1 MRQDTEKKDAADQEL
16 NLEIQKANYFATAA
30 RENWISI
37 VSFLI
42 FLVVWELICR
52 FDLIGPYQLVP
63 PSEVITVF
71 FEKLTDANPD
81 GTVLQQHAVASLALA
96 LAGFLAAVV
105 IGVPLGL
112 FMGWYPKVNLLVRPL
127 FDAIRPIPPI
137 AWIPIAILWL
147 GIGMTAK
154 AFIIFLA
161 AFVPCVINS
170 YTGIRLKDLY
180 EIRLIFEPQAAYY
193 AAQRATDEELA
204 QILEYGQILR
214 EKLLNG
220 EDCVEI
226 NRLFH
231 NSIALSTHNE
241 FMVRLVPIINSEIVR
256 LFSETNIKQVVHR
269 HTLSDHD
276 MILNYMEF
284 REAQGARVAMELHI
298 LHSMQDYDF

>member
-71 FEKLTDANPD
+71 FEKLTDVNPD

-170 YTGIRLKDLY
+170 YTGIRLTNPV
-180 EIRLIFEPQAAYY
+180 LI
-193 AAQRATDEELA
+193 
-204 QILEYGQILR
+204 
-214 EKLLNG
+214 
-220 EDCVEI
+220 
-226 NRLFH
+226 
-231 NSIALSTHNE
+231 
-241 FMVRLVPIINSEIVR
+241 
-256 LFSETNIKQVVHR
+256 
-269 HTLSDHD
+269 
-276 MILNYMEF
+276 
-284 REAQGARVAMELHI
+284 RVAEIYGASNFETFRKIGVPSAIPMIFTGMKLSLNAAWTTLVAAELLAASVGLGFMIQQGRRLARPDIIIVGMLSIGFLGALMSWI
-298 LHSMQDYDF
+298 LTRIEARFASSRRLA

>member
-1 MRQDTEKKDAADQEL
+1 MADVTRKLSERVATEILEMITLQKRFSPGDKIPTENEL
-16 NLEIQKANYFATAA
+16 CAELGVSRTTVREAIQKLTAQNILEVHRGKVTYVTDSTQA
-30 RENWISI
+30 LS
-37 VSFLI
+37 SDI
-42 FLVVWELICR
+42 FSTL
-52 FDLIGPYQLVP
+52 
-63 PSEVITVF
+63 
-71 FEKLTDANPD
+71 
-81 GTVLQQHAVASLALA
+81 
-96 LAGFLAAVV
+96 
-105 IGVPLGL
+105 
-112 FMGWYPKVNLLVRPL
+112 
-127 FDAIRPIPPI
+127 
-137 AWIPIAILWL
+137 
-147 GIGMTAK
+147 
-154 AFIIFLA
+154 
-161 AFVPCVINS
+161 S
-170 YTGIRLKDLY
+170 YMGIRLKDLY

-214 EKLLNG
+214 EKLLAG

-231 NSIALSTHNE
+231 
-241 FMVRLVPIINSEIVR
+241 NSEIVR

>member
-1 MRQDTEKKDAADQEL
+1 MRQDTEKRDASDQEL
-16 NLEIQKANYFATAA
+16 KLEIQKANYFATAA

-37 VSFLI
+37 VSFLV

-71 FEKLTDANPD
+71 FEKLTDVNPD
-81 GTVLQQHAVASLALA
+81 GTVLQQHALASLALA

-161 AFVPCVINS
+161 AFVPCEINS
-170 YTGIRLKDLY
+170 YTGIRLTNPV
-180 EIRLIFEPQAAYY
+180 LI
-193 AAQRATDEELA
+193 
-204 QILEYGQILR
+204 
-214 EKLLNG
+214 
-220 EDCVEI
+220 
-226 NRLFH
+226 
-231 NSIALSTHNE
+231 
-241 FMVRLVPIINSEIVR
+241 
-256 LFSETNIKQVVHR
+256 
-269 HTLSDHD
+269 
-276 MILNYMEF
+276 
-284 REAQGARVAMELHI
+284 RVAEIYGASNFETFRKIGVPSAIPMIFTGMKLSLNAAWTTLVAAELLAASVGLGFMIQQGRRLARPDIIIVGMLTIGFLGALMSWI
-298 LHSMQDYDF
+298 LTRIEARFASSRRLA

>member
-30 RENWISI
+30 KENWISI

-42 FLVVWELICR
+42 FLVIWELICR

-71 FEKLTDANPD
+71 FEKLTDVNPD

-170 YTGIRLKDLY
+170 YTGIRLTNPV
-180 EIRLIFEPQAAYY
+180 LI
-193 AAQRATDEELA
+193 
-204 QILEYGQILR
+204 
-214 EKLLNG
+214 
-220 EDCVEI
+220 
-226 NRLFH
+226 
-231 NSIALSTHNE
+231 
-241 FMVRLVPIINSEIVR
+241 
-256 LFSETNIKQVVHR
+256 
-269 HTLSDHD
+269 
-276 MILNYMEF
+276 
-284 REAQGARVAMELHI
+284 RVAEIYGASNFETFRKIGVPSAIPMIFTGMKLSLNAAWTTLVAAELLAASVGLGFMIQQGRRLARPDRIIVGMLTVGFLGALMSWI
-298 LHSMQDYDF
+298 LTRIEARFASSRRLA

>member
-1 MRQDTEKKDAADQEL
+1 MRQDTGKTGPTDEEL
-16 NLEIQKANYFATAA
+16 SLEVQKANYFATAA

-37 VSFLI
+37 VSFLL
-42 FLVVWELICR
+42 FLAAWEMICR
-52 FDLIGPYQLVP
+52 LDLIGPYQLVP

-71 FEKLTDANPD
+71 FEKLTDVNPD

-96 LAGFLAAVV
+96 LTGFVAAVV

-170 YTGIRLKDLY
+170 YTGIRLTNPV
-180 EIRLIFEPQAAYY
+180 LI
-193 AAQRATDEELA
+193 
-204 QILEYGQILR
+204 
-214 EKLLNG
+214 
-220 EDCVEI
+220 
-226 NRLFH
+226 
-231 NSIALSTHNE
+231 
-241 FMVRLVPIINSEIVR
+241 
-256 LFSETNIKQVVHR
+256 
-269 HTLSDHD
+269 
-276 MILNYMEF
+276 
-284 REAQGARVAMELHI
+284 RVAEIYGASNFETFRKIGVPSAIPMIFTGMKLSLNAAWTTLVAAELLAASVGLGFMIQQGRRLARPDIIIVGMLTIGFLGALMSWI
-298 LHSMQDYDF
+298 LTRIEARFASSRRLA

>member
-1 MRQDTEKKDAADQEL
+1 MRQDTGKKDAADQEL

-30 RENWISI
+30 KENWISI

-42 FLVVWELICR
+42 FLVIWELICR
-52 FDLIGPYQLVP
+52 FGLIGPYQLVP

-71 FEKLTDANPD
+71 FEKLTDVNPD

-170 YTGIRLKDLY
+170 YTGIRLTNPV
-180 EIRLIFEPQAAYY
+180 LI
-193 AAQRATDEELA
+193 
-204 QILEYGQILR
+204 
-214 EKLLNG
+214 
-220 EDCVEI
+220 
-226 NRLFH
+226 
-231 NSIALSTHNE
+231 
-241 FMVRLVPIINSEIVR
+241 
-256 LFSETNIKQVVHR
+256 
-269 HTLSDHD
+269 
-276 MILNYMEF
+276 
-284 REAQGARVAMELHI
+284 RVAEIYGASNFETFRKIGVPSAIPMIFTGMKLSLNAAWTTLVAAELLAASVGLGFMIQQGRRLARPDIIIVGMLTIGFLGALMSWI
-298 LHSMQDYDF
+298 LTRIEARFASSRRLA

>member
-1 MRQDTEKKDAADQEL
+1 MRQDTGKKDAADQEL
-16 NLEIQKANYFATAA
+16 NLEIQKANYFATAVK
-30 RENWISI
+30 ENWISI

-42 FLVVWELICR
+42 FLVIWELICR

-71 FEKLTDANPD
+71 FEKLTDVNPD

-170 YTGIRLKDLY
+170 YTGIRLTNPV
-180 EIRLIFEPQAAYY
+180 LI
-193 AAQRATDEELA
+193 
-204 QILEYGQILR
+204 
-214 EKLLNG
+214 
-220 EDCVEI
+220 
-226 NRLFH
+226 
-231 NSIALSTHNE
+231 
-241 FMVRLVPIINSEIVR
+241 
-256 LFSETNIKQVVHR
+256 
-269 HTLSDHD
+269 
-276 MILNYMEF
+276 
-284 REAQGARVAMELHI
+284 RVAEIYGASNFETFRKIGVPSAIPMIFTGMKLSLNAAWTTLVAAELLAASVGLGFMIQQGRRLARPDIIIVGMLTIGFLGALMSWI
-298 LHSMQDYDF
+298 LTRIEARFASSRRLA

>member
-1 MRQDTEKKDAADQEL
+1 MRQDKDAADQEL

-42 FLVVWELICR
+42 FLVIWELICR

-71 FEKLTDANPD
+71 FEKLTDVNPD

-170 YTGIRLKDLY
+170 YTGIRLTNPV
-180 EIRLIFEPQAAYY
+180 LI
-193 AAQRATDEELA
+193 
-204 QILEYGQILR
+204 
-214 EKLLNG
+214 
-220 EDCVEI
+220 
-226 NRLFH
+226 
-231 NSIALSTHNE
+231 
-241 FMVRLVPIINSEIVR
+241 
-256 LFSETNIKQVVHR
+256 
-269 HTLSDHD
+269 
-276 MILNYMEF
+276 
-284 REAQGARVAMELHI
+284 RVAEIYGASNFETFRKIGVPSAIPMIFTGMKLSLNAAWTTLVAAELLAASVGLGFMIQQGRRLARPDIIIVGMLTIGFLGALMSWI
-298 LHSMQDYDF
+298 LTRIEARFASSRRLA

>member
-1 MRQDTEKKDAADQEL
+1 MRQDTEKRDASDQEL
-16 NLEIQKANYFATAA
+16 KLEIQKANYFATAA

-37 VSFLI
+37 VSFLV

-71 FEKLTDANPD
+71 FEKLTDVNPD
-81 GTVLQQHAVASLALA
+81 GTVLQHHALASLALA

-170 YTGIRLKDLY
+170 YTGIRLTNPV
-180 EIRLIFEPQAAYY
+180 LI
-193 AAQRATDEELA
+193 
-204 QILEYGQILR
+204 
-214 EKLLNG
+214 
-220 EDCVEI
+220 
-226 NRLFH
+226 
-231 NSIALSTHNE
+231 
-241 FMVRLVPIINSEIVR
+241 
-256 LFSETNIKQVVHR
+256 
-269 HTLSDHD
+269 
-276 MILNYMEF
+276 
-284 REAQGARVAMELHI
+284 RVAEIYGASNFETFRKIGVPSAIPMIFTGMKLSLNAAWTTLVAAELLAASVGLGFMIQQGRRLARPDIIIVGMLTIGFLGALMSWI
-298 LHSMQDYDF
+298 LTRIEARFASSRRLA

>member
-1 MRQDTEKKDAADQEL
+1 MRQDTEKRDASDQEL
-16 NLEIQKANYFATAA
+16 KLEIQKANYFATAA

-37 VSFLI
+37 VSFLV

-71 FEKLTDANPD
+71 FEKLTDVNPD
-81 GTVLQQHAVASLALA
+81 GTVLQQHALASLALS

-170 YTGIRLKDLY
+170 YTGIRLTNPV
-180 EIRLIFEPQAAYY
+180 LI
-193 AAQRATDEELA
+193 
-204 QILEYGQILR
+204 
-214 EKLLNG
+214 
-220 EDCVEI
+220 
-226 NRLFH
+226 
-231 NSIALSTHNE
+231 
-241 FMVRLVPIINSEIVR
+241 
-256 LFSETNIKQVVHR
+256 
-269 HTLSDHD
+269 
-276 MILNYMEF
+276 
-284 REAQGARVAMELHI
+284 RVAEIYGASNFETFRKIGVPSAIPMIFTGMKLSLNAAWTTLVAAELLAASVGLGFMIQQGRRLARPDIIIVGMLTIGFLGALMSWI
-298 LHSMQDYDF
+298 LTRIEARFASSRRLA

>member
-1 MRQDTEKKDAADQEL
+1 MRQDTGKKDATDQEL

-30 RENWISI
+30 KENWISI

-42 FLVVWELICR
+42 FLVIWELICR

-71 FEKLTDANPD
+71 FEKLTDVNPD

-161 AFVPCVINS
+161 AFVPSVINS
-170 YTGIRLKDLY
+170 YTGIRLTNPV
-180 EIRLIFEPQAAYY
+180 LI
-193 AAQRATDEELA
+193 
-204 QILEYGQILR
+204 
-214 EKLLNG
+214 
-220 EDCVEI
+220 
-226 NRLFH
+226 
-231 NSIALSTHNE
+231 
-241 FMVRLVPIINSEIVR
+241 
-256 LFSETNIKQVVHR
+256 
-269 HTLSDHD
+269 
-276 MILNYMEF
+276 
-284 REAQGARVAMELHI
+284 RVAEIYGASNFETFRKIGVPSAIPMIFTGMKLSLNAAWTTLVAAELLAASVGLGFMIQQGRRLARPDIIIVGMLTIGFLGALMSWI
-298 LHSMQDYDF
+298 LTRIEARFASSRRLA